1 MRTPLESQAPN
12 CPIPKHL
19 VVFDVA
25 KDRNNYMPILTVTTE
40 ANSNR
45 GGMF

>member
-1 MRTPLESQAPN
+1 MRIPFESQAPN
-12 CPIPKHL
+12 CRIPKQL

-25 KDRNNYMPILTVTTE
+25 EDNTNYMPILTGTTE
-40 ANSNR
+40 ANSNE